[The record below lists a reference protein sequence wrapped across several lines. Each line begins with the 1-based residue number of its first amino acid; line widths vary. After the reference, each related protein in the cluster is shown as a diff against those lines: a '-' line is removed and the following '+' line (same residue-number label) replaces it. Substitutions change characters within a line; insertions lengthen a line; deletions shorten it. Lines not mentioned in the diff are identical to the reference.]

1 MKENKKN
8 VWHFLILVLTI
19 FVVFFSLASNSVKAE
34 DNKEELIVGV
44 PIDRCP
50 MFYVDNDSG
59 QVVGIGIDLMKIA
72 AENAG
77 YKVSF
82 TIIKEETM
90 KDALDSDS
98 YDVVMP
104 FGSAIKSTEGKAS
117 IVTDNLFETPF
128 TLVTSGYANIPS
140 FNELHVGMI
149 KSLAGVSDTVKQMY
163 PGMKITLY
171 DTMQDSVNALRSG
184 DIDALLN
191 NSYIWSYALQ
201 KPSYE
206 DLKVLPEEMFSMD
219 FKAGTLDTEKGRII
233 IERLNDEIA
242 KISDTQKRAIILDYT
257 SRRLYQYDFSDYMY
271 KYGIYILLISLLLVA
286 LIIVAIL
293 VNHLIR
299 VEHKK
304 KIKMLVNQDS
314 LTGVLSLEGFR
325 KKAEELIT
333 NNQDISYLLIYT
345 NIKNFKYIN
354 DSLGKSS
361 GDELLC
367 FLAKHI
373 KLHLSEVEAIGR
385 VTADRFVILYR
396 NLGSEKLFYEYDQ
409 KFEPVRNF
417 FIDRGNNNRVLLC
430 YGIYVLTKE
439 DYHNVNV
446 DRMID
451 YAHLAEKKLR
461 ATQNE
466 GYEFYNNEQWKRGKQ
481 IAEVI
486 NNFPMAIKNG
496 GILVWY
502 QPQMDYEKG
511 VITGAEALSRWDHEK
526 LGFLLPDSFISIL
539 EETGL
544 IYDLDCY
551 VWEKVCQDLKRWND
565 LGYHQ
570 FVSVNVSRCDIKED
584 NDLSEIFANL
594 IKKYDLTPDQ
604 LRIEITES
612 AFVEMYDILI
622 NTTIKLRQLGFQVEM
637 DDFGSG
643 YSSLNMLKE
652 LPVDRVK
659 LDLRF
664 LTSTGDLEKSHII
677 IKSII
682 KMLNEL
688 KINVIAE
695 GVETKEQADY
705 LLNEGCSDMQGFYF
719 SKAITFDAF
728 SKLFIKEEN
737 N

>member
-1 MKENKKN
+1 MIENKKS
-8 VWHFLILVLTI
+8 VWHFIIFVLTI
-19 FVVFFSLASNSVKAE
+19 FVVCFSLASNSVKAE

-44 PIDRCP
+44 PINRCP
-50 MFYVDNDSG
+50 MFYVDNNSDE
-59 QVVGIGIDLMKIA
+59 VIGIGIDLMKIA

-82 TIIKEETM
+82 TIIKEATI
-90 KDALDSDS
+90 KDALDSDF

-104 FGSAIKSTEGKAS
+104 FGSAVKSSKGKTS
-117 IVTDNLFETPF
+117 IVTENLFETPF
-128 TLVTSGYANIPS
+128 TLVTNGNVNTPS
-140 FNELHVGMI
+140 FNELHVGML
-149 KSLAGVSDTVKQMY
+149 KSLAGVVETVKQMY
-163 PGMKITLY
+163 PGMEITLY
-171 DTMQDSVNALRSG
+171 ETMDDSVKELRSG
-184 DIDALLN
+184 KIDALLN
-191 NSYIWSYALQ
+191 NSYIWSYVLQ
-201 KPSYE
+201 KPSYK

-219 FKAGTLDTEKGRII
+219 FKVGTIDTEKGRII
-233 IERLNDEIA
+233 IERLNDGIA
-242 KISDTQKRAIILDYT
+242 KISETQKRAIILDYT
-257 SRRLYQYDFSDYMY
+257 SRKLYQYDFSDYMY
-271 KYGIYILLISLLLVA
+271 KYGIYILLITLLIVSLIV
-286 LIIVAIL
+286 VAIM
-293 VNHLIR
+293 VNHFIR
-299 VEHKK
+299 LEHKK
-304 KIKMLVNQDS
+304 KIKMLVNQDM

-333 NNQDISYLLIYT
+333 NNQDISYLLIYS

-354 DSLGKSS
+354 DILGKSS

-367 FLAKHI
+367 FLAKSVRDHI
-373 KLHLSEVEAIGR
+373 SDVEAIGR
-385 VTADRFVILYR
+385 VNADRFVILYR
-396 NLGSEKLFYEYDQ
+396 NLGSEKLFYEYDK

-417 FIDRGNNNRVLLC
+417 FIDRGHNNRVLLC
-430 YGIYVLTKE
+430 YGVYVLTKE

-461 ATQNE
+461 AVQNE
-466 GYEFYNNEQWKRGKQ
+466 GYEFYNNEQWERGKQ
-481 IAEVI
+481 VAEII
-486 NNFPMAIKNG
+486 NNFPIAIKNG
-496 GILVWY
+496 AIQVWY
-502 QPQMDYEKG
+502 QPQIDYEKG
-511 VITGAEALSRWDHEK
+511 IITGAEALSRWNHEK
-526 LGFLLPDSFISIL
+526 LGFILPDRFISIL

-551 VWEKVCQDLKRWND
+551 VWDKVCQDLKKWND

-584 NDLSEIFANL
+584 NDLSVIFLNL

-622 NTTIKLRQLGFQVEM
+622 NTTVKLRQLGFQVEM

-664 LTSTGDLEKSHII
+664 LTSTGDIERSHII
-677 IKSII
+677 ISSII
-682 KMLNEL
+682 KMLKQL
-688 KINVIAE
+688 KIKVIAE

-705 LLNEGCSDMQGFYF
+705 LLNEGCAEMQGFYF
-719 SKAITFDAF
+719 SKPIPEDAF
-728 SKLFIKEEN
+728 SKLFIEDKKQ
-737 N
+737 